1 MTFTAR
7 VSPPQ
12 MVQALALLAALV
24 GVATWSSLLLT
35 SAESHTPSAAP
46 QLLAARSDSPALQW
60 FSNQTAPV
68 DIKVSGVMAGS
79 RGAVAIL
86 SLNDGPPRSFLQTEV
101 SCVLHRPERFWSI
114 MDSKQEGQVAAIRQ
128 YSPFGS
134 LSLRERARVRGL
146 LQSPE
151 PPQNLRPQV
160 NSAHFFKEFT

>member
-35 SAESHTPSAAP
+35 SAESHTPAAAP

-60 FSNQTAPV
+60 FSNQTAPME
-68 DIKVSGVMAGS
+68 IKVSGVMAGS

-86 SLNDGPPRSFLQTEV
+86 SLNDGPPRSFLQGEKV
-101 SCVLHRPERFWSI
+101 GPGVKLVAV
-114 MDSKQEGQVAAIRQ
+114 EGDGVVIEQ
-128 YSPFGS
+128 GG
-134 LSLRERARVRGL
+134 ERVRLGL
-146 LQSPE
+146 ERLGEGVVLPR
-151 PPQNLRPQV
+151 LTRP
-160 NSAHFFKEFT
+160 

>member
-7 VSPPQ
+7 FSPPQ

-35 SAESHTPSAAP
+35 SAESHTPAAAQ

-60 FSNQTAPV
+60 FSNQAAPV

-86 SLNDGPPRSFLQTEV
+86 SLNDGPPRSFLQGEKVGPGVTLVAVEGDGV
-101 SCVLHRPERFWSI
+101 VIEQGGESVRLALDKLPE
-114 MDSKQEGQVAAIRQ
+114 G
-128 YSPFGS
+128 
-134 LSLRERARVRGL
+134 
-146 LQSPE
+146 PE
-151 PPQNLRPQV
+151 LPILLRP
-160 NSAHFFKEFT
+160 

>member
-35 SAESHTPSAAP
+35 SAESHTPAAAP

-86 SLNDGPPRSFLQTEV
+86 SLNDGPPRSFLQGEKV
-101 SCVLHRPERFWSI
+101 GPGVRLVAVEGDGVVIEQGGEKVRLGVERLGDGVVLPSLIRP
-114 MDSKQEGQVAAIRQ
+114 
-128 YSPFGS
+128 
-134 LSLRERARVRGL
+134 
-146 LQSPE
+146 
-151 PPQNLRPQV
+151 
-160 NSAHFFKEFT
+160 

>member
-7 VSPPQ
+7 FSPPQ

-35 SAESHTPSAAP
+35 SAESHTPAAAP

-60 FSNQTAPV
+60 FSNQTAPM

-86 SLNDGPPRSFLQTEV
+86 SLNDGPPRSFLQGEKV
-101 SCVLHRPERFWSI
+101 GPGVKLVAV
-114 MDSKQEGQVAAIRQ
+114 EGDGVVIEQ
-128 YSPFGS
+128 GG
-134 LSLRERARVRGL
+134 ERVRLGVEKL
-146 LQSPE
+146 GEGVVLPR
-151 PPQNLRPQV
+151 LTRP
-160 NSAHFFKEFT
+160 

>member
-7 VSPPQ
+7 FSPPQ

-35 SAESHTPSAAP
+35 SAESHTPAAAP

-60 FSNQTAPV
+60 FSNQTAPM

-86 SLNDGPPRSFLQTEV
+86 SLNDGPPRSFLQGEKV
-101 SCVLHRPERFWSI
+101 GPGVKLVAVEGDGVVIEQGGEKVRLGVERLDEGPELPRLVRP
-114 MDSKQEGQVAAIRQ
+114 
-128 YSPFGS
+128 
-134 LSLRERARVRGL
+134 
-146 LQSPE
+146 
-151 PPQNLRPQV
+151 
-160 NSAHFFKEFT
+160 

>member
-7 VSPPQ
+7 ISPPQ

-35 SAESHTPSAAP
+35 TAESHTPAAAP

-86 SLNDGPPRSFLQTEV
+86 SLNDGPPRSFLQGEKV
-101 SCVLHRPERFWSI
+101 GPGVKLVAV
-114 MDSKQEGQVAAIRQ
+114 EGDGVVIEQ
-128 YSPFGS
+128 GG
-134 LSLRERARVRGL
+134 ERVRLGVERL
-146 LQSPE
+146 GEGVVLPR
-151 PPQNLRPQV
+151 LVRP
-160 NSAHFFKEFT
+160 

>member
-7 VSPPQ
+7 FSPPQ

-35 SAESHTPSAAP
+35 SAESHTPAAAP

-68 DIKVSGVMAGS
+68 DIKVSGVMAGN

-86 SLNDGPPRSFLQTEV
+86 SLNDGPPRSFLQGEKV
-101 SCVLHRPERFWSI
+101 GPGVNLVAVEGDGVVIEQGGESVRLGVESLPEGPVLPRLVIP
-114 MDSKQEGQVAAIRQ
+114 
-128 YSPFGS
+128 
-134 LSLRERARVRGL
+134 
-146 LQSPE
+146 
-151 PPQNLRPQV
+151 
-160 NSAHFFKEFT
+160 

>member
-35 SAESHTPSAAP
+35 SAESHTPAAAP
-46 QLLAARSDSPALQW
+46 QLLAARIDSPALQW
-60 FSNQTAPV
+60 FSNQTAPM

-86 SLNDGPPRSFLQTEV
+86 SLNDGPPRSFLQGEKV
-101 SCVLHRPERFWSI
+101 GPGVKLVAV
-114 MDSKQEGQVAAIRQ
+114 EGDGDGVVIEQ
-128 YSPFGS
+128 GG
-134 LSLRERARVRGL
+134 ERVRLGVERL
-146 LQSPE
+146 VEGVVLPR
-151 PPQNLRPQV
+151 LVRP
-160 NSAHFFKEFT
+160 

>member
-1 MTFTAR
+1 
-7 VSPPQ
+7 

-35 SAESHTPSAAP
+35 SAESHTPAAAP

-86 SLNDGPPRSFLQTEV
+86 SLNDGPPRSFLQGEKV
-101 SCVLHRPERFWSI
+101 GPGVKLLAV
-114 MDSKQEGQVAAIRQ
+114 EGDGVVIEQ
-128 YSPFGS
+128 GG
-134 LSLRERARVRGL
+134 ERVRLGVERL
-146 LQSPE
+146 GEEVVLPR
-151 PPQNLRPQV
+151 LVRP
-160 NSAHFFKEFT
+160 

>member
-7 VSPPQ
+7 ISPPQ

-35 SAESHTPSAAP
+35 TAESHTPAAAP

-60 FSNQTAPV
+60 FSNQTAPM

-86 SLNDGPPRSFLQTEV
+86 SLNDGPPRSFLQGEKV
-101 SCVLHRPERFWSI
+101 GPGVKLVAV
-114 MDSKQEGQVAAIRQ
+114 EGDGVVIEQ
-128 YSPFGS
+128 GG
-134 LSLRERARVRGL
+134 ERVRLGVERL
-146 LQSPE
+146 GEGVVLPR
-151 PPQNLRPQV
+151 LVRP
-160 NSAHFFKEFT
+160 

>member
-12 MVQALALLAALV
+12 MAQALALLAALV

-35 SAESHTPSAAP
+35 SAESHTPAAAP

-60 FSNQTAPV
+60 FSNQTAPM

-86 SLNDGPPRSFLQTEV
+86 SLNDGPPRSFLQGEKVGPGVRLVTV
-101 SCVLHRPERFWSI
+101 
-114 MDSKQEGQVAAIRQ
+114 EGDGVVIEQ
-128 YSPFGS
+128 GG
-134 LSLRERARVRGL
+134 ERVRLGVERL
-146 LQSPE
+146 GDGVVLPK
-151 PPQNLRPQV
+151 LTRP
-160 NSAHFFKEFT
+160 

>member
-12 MVQALALLAALV
+12 IVQALALLAALV

-35 SAESHTPSAAP
+35 SAESHTPAAAP

-60 FSNQTAPV
+60 FSNQTAPM

-86 SLNDGPPRSFLQTEV
+86 SLNDGPPRSFLQGEKV
-101 SCVLHRPERFWSI
+101 GPGVKLVAV
-114 MDSKQEGQVAAIRQ
+114 EGDGVVIEQ
-128 YSPFGS
+128 GG
-134 LSLRERARVRGL
+134 ERVRLGVERL
-146 LQSPE
+146 GEGVVLPR
-151 PPQNLRPQV
+151 LVRP
-160 NSAHFFKEFT
+160 